1 LLDKSP
7 FKDINLY
14 KDYTKVK
21 PLNSTSEEEVSKSSK
36 SEAPLV
42 DNNDN
47 DEVFQNNVQ
56 VTTLLPCNYTP
67 PQTCQY
73 DTNPPLLII
82 GSPTTIQIYTRNNKP
97 SQIHFHSI

>member
-1 LLDKSP
+1 MVSYFFQKKKSLRVEENKDKSP

-36 SEAPLV
+36 SEAPSV
-42 DNNDN
+42 DNSDN

-56 VTTLLPCNYTP
+56 VTTLLPKSVNMTP
-67 PQTCQY
+67 P
-73 DTNPPLLII
+73 P
-82 GSPTTIQIYTRNNKP
+82 
-97 SQIHFHSI
+97 F